1 MRLRSPHRALA
12 PFLTA
17 ALLAAMAGCGGDDDE
32 GAAGTSAGDGA
43 KRTSVTVQ
51 DVAGIPA
58 EFLTAGVKQGFFSER
73 GLDVSVKTAAGGAAI
88 IPAVISGDA
97 QIGGSNVVS
106 VLIAATKGLPIQM
119 VAAGTFG
126 PETEEDDWSGI
137 LVGGDSSIRSAK
149 DLEGKTMAVNTLEN
163 VATETAIAA
172 LENLGAD
179 PSKVKFTEVDFPDM
193 LGALD
198 AGRVD
203 SAFEIEPFVTA
214 GLNQGL
220 RRVVSPYYRTKPD
233 LQIGSYVT
241 TKQYAQ
247 EHPDVVKA
255 FRDGLDDT
263 AAWVSENPEEF
274 RKVLAS
280 GGVKGAQELKLPTW
294 KPAIDPGSLETHAT
308 LMQQQGLI
316 EEAPPLDDV
325 VAPGA
330 AG

>member
-1 MRLRSPHRALA
+1 VLA
-12 PFLTA
+12 VLI
-17 ALLAAMAGCGGDDDE
+17 GCGGDDDDA
-32 GAAGTSAGDGA
+32 GAPSGDGA
-43 KRTSVTVQ
+43 ERTSVTVQ

-58 EFLTAGVKQGFFSER
+58 EFLAAGVKQGFFTKR
-73 GLDVSVKTAAGGAAI
+73 GLDVTVKTAAGGAAI
-88 IPAVISGDA
+88 IPAVVSGDT
-97 QIGGSNVVS
+97 QFGGSNVVS

-126 PETEEDDWSGI
+126 PETEEDDWSAV
-137 LVGGDSSIRSAK
+137 LVKGSSIRSAK

-163 VATETAIAA
+163 VATETATAA

-179 PSKVKFTEVDFPDM
+179 ASKVKFTEVDFPDM

-203 SAFEIEPFVTA
+203 AAFEIEPFVAA
-214 GLNQGL
+214 GLKQGF
-220 RRVVSPYYRTKPD
+220 RRVLAPYYRTKPD
-233 LQIGSYVT
+233 LQIGSYVAT
-241 TKQYAQ
+241 EQYVQ
-247 EHPDVVKA
+247 EQPDVVKA
-255 FRDGLDDT
+255 FRAGVDDT
-263 AAWVSENPEEF
+263 AAWVRDNPDEF

-280 GGVKGAQELKLPTW
+280 GGVKGAPDIKLPTW
-294 KPAIDPGSLETHAT
+294 KGAIDRRSLETHAT

-316 EEAPPLDDV
+316 EETPPFDDV

>member
-1 MRLRSPHRALA
+1 MRLRWITRAAA
-12 PFLTA
+12 PLLMAATL
-17 ALLAAMAGCGGDDDE
+17 ALLAGCGDDDD
-32 GAAGTSAGDGA
+32 GAGGTPESGGA

-58 EFLTAGVKQGFFSER
+58 EFLTAGVKQGFFSKR

-88 IPAVISGDA
+88 IPAVVSGDA
-97 QIGGSNVVS
+97 QLGGSNVVS
-106 VLIAATKGLPIQM
+106 VLIAAAKELPIQM

-126 PETEEDDWSGI
+126 PRTEQDDWSAI
-137 LVGGDSSIRSAK
+137 LVTRDSSIRSAK
-149 DLEGKTMAVNTLEN
+149 DLEGKAMAVNTLKN
-163 VATETAIAA
+163 VATETATAA
-172 LENLGAD
+172 LDNLGAD
-179 PSKVKFTEVDFPDM
+179 ASKVKFTEVDFPDM
-193 LGALD
+193 LAALD

-214 GLNQGL
+214 GLSQGF
-220 RRVVSPYYRTKPD
+220 RRVVSPYYETKPD
-233 LQIGSYVT
+233 LQIGSYVA
-241 TKQYAQ
+241 TKEYVQ

-255 FRDGLDDT
+255 FRDGLEDT
-263 AAWVSENPEEF
+263 GAWVKESPAEF

-294 KPAIDPGSLETHAT
+294 KGAIDGDSLETHAT
-308 LMQQQGLI
+308 LSQQQGLI
-316 EEAPPLDDV
+316 EEAPQLDDV